1 MTDSLIFLYGPPG
14 SGKSTIG
21 SILAKNLKIPFHD
34 LDVDIENTSGCS
46 VAQIFVEQ
54 GESGFR
60 ALEHQV
66 IEPLLCLGTGVIALG
81 GGSLTIPAV
90 RALVEAKGS
99 VVCLHTV
106 PEILL
111 TRLQPDHEKRPLLA
125 GNAAEKLADLL
136 AQRGEHYAS
145 FPVQLDTTQLDPTQA
160 AWEVQI
166 LLGRFH
172 LKNSNHP
179 YDVYIQ
185 SGGLDSLGQEL
196 SGRDLHGPLA
206 IVADSNT
213 APLYAR
219 RVAASLDQAGF
230 SHSLLV
236 IPAGES
242 SKTLVSAQK
251 LWENFLDAGLERDS
265 TVIALGGGV
274 VGDLAGFAASTY
286 MRGIQWVDVPTTLLA
301 MVDSSLGGKTGV
313 DTPRGKN
320 LVGAFHPPSFVLVDP
335 ELLVTLPGVEFRSG
349 LAEVVKHG
357 IIADPGLLKLCSA
370 FKSPHGQALPAYGD
384 PSDWDGRE
392 LARLVSRAM
401 AVKVGIIESD
411 PYERGERAALNLGH
425 TIGHALEQ
433 VSGFSLR
440 HGEAVAI
447 GMVVEA
453 RLAERLGLAKTGLS
467 RQIAALL
474 AKLGLPTE
482 IPGNLERTAI
492 RTAIRV
498 DKKKNQGIVR
508 FALPTRIGNVRIGV
522 DVPVDVLVSEI

>member
-1 MTDSLIFLYGPPG
+1 MTASLIFLYGPPG

-21 SILAKNLKIPFHD
+21 RILAENLKLPFHD
-34 LDVDIENTSGCS
+34 LDVEIENVSGCCIK
-46 VAQIFVEQ
+46 QIFAEQ

-60 ALEHQV
+60 ELEQQV
-66 IEPLLCLGTGVIALG
+66 IELLLSLGTGVIALG
-81 GGSLTIPAV
+81 GGSLTIQAV
-90 RALVEAKGS
+90 RELVEAKGP
-99 VVCLHTV
+99 VVCLHAV

-111 TRLQPDHEKRPLLA
+111 LRLQPDQEKRPLLA
-125 GNAAEKLADLL
+125 GNAAQKLADLIT
-136 AQRGEHYAS
+136 QRGEHYAS
-145 FPVQLDTTQLDPTQA
+145 FPVRLDTTQLDPPRA
-160 AWEVQI
+160 AWEIQI

-172 LKNSNHP
+172 IKNSNP
-179 YDVYIQ
+179 SYEVCVQ
-185 SGGLDSLGQEL
+185 PGGLDALGQEL
-196 SGRDLHGPLA
+196 SGRGLHGPLA

-219 RVAASLDQAGF
+219 RVAAGLDQAGF
-230 SHSLLV
+230 SHSLMV

-242 SKTLVSAQK
+242 SKTLSSAQK

-313 DTPRGKN
+313 DIPRGKN
-320 LVGAFHPPSFVLVDP
+320 LIGAFHPPSFVLVDP
-335 ELLVTLPGVEFRSG
+335 ELLATLPEIEFRFG

-357 IIADPGLLKLCSA
+357 IIADPGLLKLCAA
-370 FKSPHGQALPAYGD
+370 FNSPHDLALHVNRSVSGCEE
-384 PSDWDGRE
+384 WD

-401 AVKVGIIESD
+401 AVKIGIIESD
-411 PYERGERAALNLGH
+411 PCEKGARAALNLGH
-425 TIGHALEQ
+425 TVGHALEQ

-453 RLAERLGLAKTGLS
+453 RLAERLGLAERGLS

-474 AKLGLPTE
+474 ADLGLPTE
-482 IPGNLERTAI
+482 IPGNLDRPTI
-492 RTAIRV
+492 HTAIRV
-498 DKKKNQGIVR
+498 DKKKKQGIVR
-508 FALPTRIGNVRIGV
+508 FALLTRIGSVRIGV
-522 DVPVDVLVSEI
+522 DVPDEVLISEI